1 MMKFE
6 GVIPALATP
15 LTEEEHVNVPV
26 LRALIERLLAE
37 GADGFYIGGA
47 TGEGLALRTEER
59 MILAEEAI
67 RCVGGRKPCIVQ
79 VAAADFRDAQAL
91 ARHAERVGAAAVSAT
106 APMFFQYDAD
116 DVYGYYKRLAGCS
129 GIPMMV
135 YYNPAAGFPIDAGF
149 AARLFEIDNVSAIK
163 WTSADYY
170 GMIRAKDLTHGEMNI
185 LNGADEM
192 LLMGLAAGADGGIG
206 TTYNFMLPRIREIY
220 DCFRAGDIAGAQ
232 RAQTAADRVIAV
244 LLRYKIIPA
253 AKAALEAKGFA
264 VGNASFPMKRYSDE
278 QKAVLVHEMRE
289 AGLEL

>member
-59 MILAEEAI
+59 MVLAEEAI

-79 VAAADFRDAQAL
+79 VL

-170 GMIRAKDLTHGEMNI
+170 GVIRAKDLTHGEMNI

-206 TTYNFMLPRIREIY
+206 TTYNFMLPRIY